1 MYSEYFKKK
10 NDRRRKRKTR
20 LESPTIRTM
29 RDGIAERSEGND
41 SAIELVE
48 QLEVFADGTLD
59 IFARE
64 QSISEENRFT
74 VYGFSELG
82 KRMRAMAML
91 VMIESYGE
99 RSTVFMHWKRC
110 GVRCVSVAVSVPV

>member
-48 QLEVFADGTLD
+48 QLEVFADGTLA

-64 QSISEENRFT
+64 SSPFRKKT
-74 VYGFSELG
+74 DLPC
-82 KRMRAMAML
+82 M
-91 VMIESYGE
+91 
-99 RSTVFMHWKRC
+99 VFQNLA
-110 GVRCVSVAVSVPV
+110 SA

>member
-64 QSISEENRFT
+64 QSISGRKPIYR
-74 VYGFSELG
+74 VWILG
-82 KRMRAMAML
+82 TWQAH
-91 VMIESYGE
+91 ESHGDACDDRE
-99 RSTVFMHWKRC
+99 HHCQNQV
-110 GVRCVSVAVSVPV
+110 